1 LSKKR
6 IAEAT
11 FIVVILGVLSKV
23 LGFAR
28 EQMIAVFFG
37 ATGRTDAYV
46 VANMIPVLITGLIS
60 GPLSTAFLPVFAS
73 HVAKGDREGASRLAS
88 SMITISTVGV
98 LFLAVMAMFPADH
111 LVRLVAPG
119 FSGETFSSAVALT
132 RVFLPAMVIP
142 LLSSFAKTILNSNDH
157 FAVPALAPSIQNLVI
172 VAVVALFAPT
182 FGVTSLAVAVVLGY
196 LAAFAVQVP
205 SMVKVGGWPKAT
217 FRVDDSVTKVFKL
230 SWPLMAGSLFS
241 QFYLFVDRNL
251 ASHLPEGSIAAL
263 SFADRI
269 RQVPLGLFVAAV
281 VTVVYPSLSGMWA
294 QKDQDG
300 FKETTIMGLRYVE
313 FVCIPAALGLMVL
326 ANPVVRVIFQHGAF
340 TREATALTASA
351 LLAYC
356 PALVGMAAI
365 QIINVAFYSSQ
376 ETRIPV
382 LLAAG
387 VAALNTVLDLLL
399 IKPFGHVGLA
409 LANSAANLLGAL
421 AGLHALNRMSRLPL
435 RSLFRSLTKILLA
448 SGTMGVVALALSR
461 ATGFHRAAESILRD
475 AVSAG
480 IVIGG
485 AGLSYLLL
493 AAVLKC
499 EELSAFLGL
508 LKRSKGSP

>member
-1 LSKKR
+1 MSKKR

-11 FIVVILGVLSKV
+11 VTVVILGALSKV

-46 VANMIPVLITGLIS
+46 VANMIPVLITGLLS

-73 HVAKGDREGASRLAS
+73 HVAKGDREGASRVAS
-88 SMITISTVGV
+88 SVITVSTVAV
-98 LFLAVMAMFPADH
+98 LILSVAAMFPANR

-119 FSGETFSSAVALT
+119 FSGSTFASAVMLT

-157 FAVPALAPSIQNLVI
+157 FAIPALAPSLQNLVI
-172 VAVVALFAPT
+172 LAVIALLAPT
-182 FGVTSLAVAVVLGY
+182 FGVTSLAIAVVLGY
-196 LAAFAVQVP
+196 LAALAVQIP
-205 SMVKVGGWPKAT
+205 SAVKVGGWPKVS
-217 FRVDDSVTKVFKL
+217 FGIDDSVRKVFKL
-230 SWPLMAGSLFS
+230 SWPLMAGSLFA
-241 QFYLFVDRNL
+241 QVYLFVDRNL
-251 ASHLPEGSIAAL
+251 ASRLPEGSIAAL

-294 QKDQDG
+294 KNDQDG
-300 FKETTIMGLRYVE
+300 FKETAIMGLRYVE
-313 FVCIPAALGLMVL
+313 FVCIPAALGIMVL
-326 ANPVVRVIFQHGAF
+326 ATPVVRLIFQHGAF
-340 TREATALTASA
+340 TKEATGLTASA
-351 LLAYC
+351 LLAYS

-365 QIINVAFYSSQ
+365 QVINVAFYSSH

-387 VAALNTVLDLLL
+387 VAGLNTVLDLLL

-421 AGLHALNRMSRLPL
+421 AGLYALNRMSSLPL
-435 RSLFRSLTKILLA
+435 RSLLRSLTKILLA
-448 SGTMGVVALALSR
+448 SGTMGAVALLLSQ
-461 ATGFHRAAESILRD
+461 ATGFHKEAASLMRD
-475 AVSAG
+475 AANAG

-485 AGLSYLLL
+485 AGLSYLIL
-493 AAVLKC
+493 ATVLKC
-499 EELSAFLGL
+499 EEMSALVGL
-508 LKRSKGSP
+508 LRKPKD